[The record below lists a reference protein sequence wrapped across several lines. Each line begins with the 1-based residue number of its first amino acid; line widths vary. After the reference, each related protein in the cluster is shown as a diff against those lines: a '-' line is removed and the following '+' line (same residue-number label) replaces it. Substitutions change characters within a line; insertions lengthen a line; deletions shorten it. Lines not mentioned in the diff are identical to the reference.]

1 MARIHLM
8 ADREGTKRNVVLVH
22 GLGGHYRDT
31 WIAGKDKNT
40 FWPNWLQQ
48 DDPELRIWSVEYKTS
63 VLARL
68 GHNIG
73 LKDRADNI
81 FELLKLNKV
90 ITSGEVIF
98 IGHSQ
103 GGLLIKQIIRL
114 ASDRANDPQ
123 ASVLLN
129 SITGVAFLG
138 TPHLG
143 SDLASAG
150 NSLFVRMLI
159 YALSLG
165 GQPSAMT
172 ANLYRNNPDLRELNV
187 WYRNWDRTFDGKHLI
202 LGESVETAKIAMIV
216 KPDSSDPG
224 FQTEMV
230 LVDTDH
236 GGICKPD
243 TQQHEV
249 YQHVLNFVMA
259 ARVTPQNF
267 WLRSHFAGQASGWS
281 GYQNWSGRAPDG
293 DVRYIIDDKVK
304 FTDATLD
311 SQNKINVG
319 DMLTS
324 VRQKLGTPGAVIRLV
339 GLSGVGKTRFVQ
351 ALFEPE
357 VGVAPL
363 SPERVF
369 YTDTSRSPF
378 PTPIVLLEKL
388 ITTGQEAVIVI
399 DNCSSELHKLLLSVL
414 QTATTPVPVSLL
426 TVEYDVRED
435 IPERTEVIS
444 METNSEELI
453 EKLITCHYPSVNQVS
468 CGKIAE
474 FSGGNARVALALA
487 STIGRDEN
495 ISRLRDSDLFTRLF
509 NQRHD
514 GSQELLK
521 AGTILSLVYSF
532 MFTAEEGESDELAD
546 LGRIAQLDHDRL
558 YASASEIRRRGLAQ
572 VRGDW
577 MAILPHPVANK
588 LAQMALEN
596 FPHSRILSVLNP
608 EDNERLFRSF
618 TRRLGYLSDSEEAS
632 DIVSSMLSYNGIFER
647 MLAQGKHRYTETF
660 ALISNV
666 APVAQKQTLEFI
678 ERGARLEPAGW
689 FFTRENQSF
698 SVIARLLR
706 SIAYEAQYFE
716 QCVSLLCLFAENEK
730 KGENT
735 NSTTDLLSTLF
746 HINLSGTHAP
756 LSLRIKI
763 INTLLLE
770 QRTSIALR
778 LLGSLLK
785 TSHFTSFQSFDFGA
799 QVRDY
804 GYHPQTWD
812 DYDAW
817 FCKTLDFLIEI
828 YNKRPELSREICD
841 IVKSKFRSLWKVKPA
856 QNQLYTLVN
865 KLIGSPGDEI
875 LWCVVREAIRFNSES
890 VSVEERDALLRLE
903 LLTRPNS
910 LEKNLNVFIFSN
922 NQGFYGLEQYDEH
935 GNELHLGYEVALEK
949 AAELGREVAKS
960 PHVLKDSIIIR
971 ALRDDSDYSRM
982 MGFASA
988 LASEVS
994 DPAVFCQKLNTLIS
1008 QVGAERIR
1016 NVFICGALGRIYNR
1030 DPELCHAVLDAYLQN
1045 PEMDKHFA
1053 VIQAHIPMDAKSV
1066 ERIKRHLQGSQ
1077 RDVSSYKILSTGRLH
1092 AVIPDSSLVELLQ
1105 LVWRHQNG
1113 PSCAFDILSMR
1124 IHDDNGNADYSCSE
1138 PLLELARKWVIDI
1151 ISGNPVPARNI
1162 PSYAITTVAKRAFRE
1177 CPIDQTHNLLNAI
1190 VKSSSNYMLHEYDF
1204 DKILGLICKYQPL
1217 VILNRLCSEPGTVDA
1232 SFRNILSQCTYRK
1245 ELPLTALPLDITL
1258 AWCQQDPQTRYP
1270 YIAELIN
1277 PYEKKEQHYVWTAT
1291 AIALIEGAPSPEQV
1305 LSNLALN
1312 FNADPYFAP
1321 RDSYSDGKL
1330 ALLRDLQNSVRS
1342 DIAHAAAGV
1351 LEVLQKQIDSE
1362 QKRATRLFRRKNERF
1377 EE

>member
-1 MARIHLM
+1 MAKIHLM
-8 ADREGTKRNVVLVH
+8 ADREGAKRNVVLVH

-31 WIAGKDKNT
+31 WIAGRDKNT

-63 VLARL
+63 VLGRL
-68 GHNIG
+68 GHNMG

-150 NSLFVRMLI
+150 NTLFVRMLI
-159 YALSLG
+159 YAFSLG
-165 GQPSAMT
+165 GKPSPMT
-172 ANLYRNNPDLRELNV
+172 AYLYRNNPDLRELNV
-187 WYRNWDRTFDGKHLI
+187 WYRNWDRTFAGKHLV
-202 LGESVETAKIAMIV
+202 LGESVETAKFAMIV

-224 FQTEMV
+224 FRTEMV

-249 YQHVLNFVMA
+249 YQHVLNFVMT

-281 GYQNWSGRAPDG
+281 GYQNWSGRDPDG

-311 SQNKINVG
+311 SQNKINVE

-324 VRQKLGTPGAVIRLV
+324 VRQKLVTPGTVIRLV

-357 VGVAPL
+357 VGAAPL
-363 SPERVF
+363 SPEKVF
-369 YTDTSRSPF
+369 YTDTGHSPL
-378 PTPIVLLEKL
+378 PTPIMLLEKL
-388 ITTGQEAVIVI
+388 ITTSQEAVLVI
-399 DNCSSELHKLLLSVL
+399 DNCSSELHKSLLSVL
-414 QTATTPVPVSLL
+414 QTATTPGHVSLL

-444 METNSEELI
+444 MEANSEELI
-453 EKLITCHYPSVNQVS
+453 EKLITCHFPSVNQVS

-495 ISRLRDSDLFTRLF
+495 ISRLRNSDLFTRLF
-509 NQRHD
+509 NQRHND
-514 GSQELLK
+514 SQELLK
-521 AGTILSLVYSF
+521 AGTVLSLVYSF
-532 MFTAEEGESDELAD
+532 MFSAIEGDSDELAD
-546 LGRIAQLDHDRL
+546 LGSIARLDHDRL

-572 VRGDW
+572 IRGDW

-596 FPHSRILSVLNP
+596 IPRTRILSVLNP
-608 EDNERLFRSF
+608 ENNERLFRSF

-647 MLAQGKHRYTETF
+647 MLTQGKHLYAETF

-698 SVIARLLR
+698 SVIAPLLR

-716 QCVSLLCLFAENEK
+716 QCVSLLCRFAENEK
-730 KGENT
+730 KDEKS

-770 QRTSIALR
+770 QHTNLALH
-778 LLGSLLK
+778 LLNSLLK
-785 TSHFTSFQSFDFGA
+785 SSHFTSFQSFDFGA
-799 QVRDY
+799 RVRNY
-804 GYHPQTWD
+804 GYHPHTWA
-812 DYDAW
+812 DYNSW
-817 FCKTLDFLIEI
+817 FCTTLDFLIDI
-828 YNKRPELSREICD
+828 YNKQPELSREICE
-841 IVKSKFRSLWKVKPA
+841 IVKSKFRSLWKIKPA
-856 QNQLYTLVN
+856 QNQLFTLIK
-865 KLIGSPGDEI
+865 KLVGSPGDEI
-875 LWCVVREAIRFNSES
+875 LWSAVKEAIHFDSEG
-890 VSVEERDALLRLE
+890 VSYEERDALIQLE

-910 LEKNLNVFIFSN
+910 LEQNLNIFIFSN
-922 NQGFYGLEQYDEH
+922 HQGFYGLEQYDEH
-935 GNELHLGYEVALEK
+935 GNELHSGYEVAQEK
-949 AAELGREVAKS
+949 AAELGREVAIS
-960 PHVLKDSIIIR
+960 PPVLTDSIIIR
-971 ALRDDSDYSRM
+971 ALSDNSDYSRM
-982 MGFASA
+982 KEFASA
-988 LASEVS
+988 LASKVS

-1008 QVGAERIR
+1008 QVGADHIK
-1016 NVFICGALGRIYNR
+1016 NVFICGVLRGIYNR
-1030 DPELCHAVLDAYLQN
+1030 DPDLCHAVLDAYLQN

-1053 VIQAHIPMDAKSV
+1053 MIQTHIPMDARSV
-1066 ERIKRHLQGSQ
+1066 ERIKRHLQGPQ
-1077 RDVSSYKILSTGRLH
+1077 RDVSSYKMLSNGRLH
-1092 AVIPDSSLVELLQ
+1092 AMIPDSSLVELLQ

-1124 IHDDNGNADYSCSE
+1124 FYDDNSNTDYSCSE
-1138 PLLELARKWVIDI
+1138 PLLELSRQWVSDI
-1151 ISGNPVPARNI
+1151 ISGNPVPVRDI
-1162 PSYAITTVAKRAFRE
+1162 STYDITTVATRAFRE
-1177 CPIDQTHNLLNAI
+1177 CSVDQARNLLTAI
-1190 VKSSSNYMLHEYDF
+1190 VKSSSNYTLHDFDF
-1204 DKILGLICKYQPL
+1204 DKILSLICKYQPL
-1217 VILNRLCSEPGTVDA
+1217 VVLNRLCPEPGSVDA
-1232 SFRNILSQCTYRK
+1232 TFRNVVSQCAYQK
-1245 ELPLTALPLDITL
+1245 ELPLSALPLDITL

-1270 YIAELIN
+1270 CIAKLIT
-1277 PYEKKEQHYVWTAT
+1277 PYEKKEQHYVWTAIAT
-1291 AIALIEGAPSPEQV
+1291 ALIEGAPSPELV

-1312 FNADPYFAP
+1312 FNADPDFAA
-1321 RDSYSDGKL
+1321 SASQSEGKL
-1330 ALLRDLQNSVRS
+1330 PLLSDLQNNVRS
-1342 DIAHAAAGV
+1342 DIAHAATRV
-1351 LEVLQKQIDSE
+1351 LEELQTQIDSE
-1362 QKRATRLFRRKNERF
+1362 QKRATRLFRRSNERF
-1377 EE
+1377 E